1 MTEVLQYKSMFT
13 KEELELIKA
22 MLNTGIT
29 IPIGA
34 SETVVSL
41 KNKIENEL
49 KNYEEIKITGTNE
62 QN

>member
-1 MTEVLQYKSMFT
+1 MLQCSSMFT
-13 KEELELIKA
+13 KEELVLIKN
-22 MLNTGIT
+22 LFSLKDVTVSIV
-29 IPIGA
+29 A
-34 SETVVSL
+34 SETVVSI